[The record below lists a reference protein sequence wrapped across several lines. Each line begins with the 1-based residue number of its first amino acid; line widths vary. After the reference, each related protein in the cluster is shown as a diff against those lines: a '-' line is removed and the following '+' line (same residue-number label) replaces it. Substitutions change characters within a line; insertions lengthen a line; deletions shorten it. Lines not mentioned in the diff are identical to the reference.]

1 MSTTTATHL
10 VNATPFTVVYIEG
23 RSEVVQLARLS
34 IRQLYTF
41 AHHLDGERSVEI
53 ATLCTGR
60 EPEWLDTLADESFAA
75 LVEKCI
81 ELNFP
86 RAGVIAKKDPTLAAK
101 LLPFAQKVQTV
112 LVIGASLGEALKA
125 WSPAPASPDSAAE
138 SGSESSISPPA
149 ASSPSSPNSS
159 A

>member
-1 MSTTTATHL
+1 MNAQNL
-10 VNATPFTVVYIEG
+10 VNATPFTVVYLDG
-23 RSEVVQLARLS
+23 RTEVVQLARLS

-53 ATLCTGR
+53 AALCTGR
-60 EPEWLDTLADESFAA
+60 PPEWLDSLADDSFAA

-86 RAGVIAKKDPTLAAK
+86 RAGVIALKDSTLAAK
-101 LLPFAQKVQTV
+101 LIPFAQKVQTV
-112 LVIGASLGEALKA
+112 MVIGASLGEALKA
-125 WSPAPASPDSAAE
+125 WSPAPASPDSAPAT
-138 SGSESSISPPA
+138 GSASSTSPQDD
-149 ASSPSSPNSS
+149 SSPSSPSTS

>member
-1 MSTTTATHL
+1 MTTTNL
-10 VNATPFTVVYIEG
+10 INATPFAVVYLDG
-23 RSEVVQLARLS
+23 RTETLSLPRLS

-41 AHHLDGERSVEI
+41 AHHIDGERSVEI

-60 EPEWLDTLADESFAA
+60 PAEWLDTLADDSFAA

-86 RAGVIAKKDPTLAAK
+86 RAGVIALKDTTLAAK
-101 LLPFAQKVQTV
+101 LIPFAQKVQTV
-112 LVIGASLGEALKA
+112 MVIGASLGEALKA
-125 WSPAPASPDSAAE
+125 WSPAPASSDSAPE
-138 SGSESSISPPA
+138 TGSASSTSPQD
-149 ASSPSSPNSS
+149 ASSPSSPNTS